1 MSEKIIFK
9 SGVSFFRKHYTAK
22 EAGARLVQQQKL
34 YVGIVRHY
42 LDQFL
47 DFPILNQ
54 KWSRKGY
61 LPEEYASYIRKEWGL
76 SDRPIEDMMSL
87 LEQKGF
93 VGAFLADENS
103 EVRSFGGSVI
113 VDGRE
118 YYILMEE
125 AWTSFYRQQF
135 SLAHELGHWLM
146 HRDMNPETLSL
157 TLHKQV
163 EDEANEFAAAFLLPK
178 SRFIYSMG
186 DNPTDLEQYRKLKRE
201 WGVSILLMVMRAK
214 QLNII
219 DSVEYS
225 SLLRQ
230 FEARGWNKGEPL
242 DNVKL
247 ISQPNI
253 LKQGVELVVENGI
266 VDDILANIEQD
277 YGISLPAPLIERLIN
292 AEDGYL
298 SQPYKNNP
306 KVIYFDNRKRR
317 KH

>member
-9 SGVSFFRKHYTAK
+9 SGISFFRKHYTAK
-22 EAGARLVQQQKL
+22 EAGAKLAQQQKL
-34 YVGIVRHY
+34 YVGIIRHY

-47 DFPILNQ
+47 DFPVLNQ
-54 KWSRKGY
+54 KWSGKGY
-61 LPEEYASYIRKEWGL
+61 SPEEYALYIRKEWGL

-103 EVRSFGGSVI
+103 EVRSFGGSVT

-186 DNPTDLEQYRKLKRE
+186 DNSTDLEHYRKLKRE
-201 WGVSILLMVMRAK
+201 WGVSILLMGMRAK

-247 ISQPNI
+247 ISQPQI

-292 AEDGYL
+292 AEGGYL

>member
-1 MSEKIIFK
+1 MSGKIIFN
-9 SGVSFFRKHYTAK
+9 SGVSFFRKYYTTK
-22 EAGARLVQQQKL
+22 EAEAKLTQQQKL
-34 YVGIVRHY
+34 YVGIIRHY

-47 DFPILNQ
+47 DFPVLNQ
-54 KWSRKGY
+54 KWSGKGHS
-61 LPEEYASYIRKEWGL
+61 PEECASYIRKEWGL

-103 EVRSFGGSVI
+103 EVRSFGGSVT

-157 TLHKQV
+157 MLHKQV

-186 DNPTDLEQYRKLKRE
+186 DNSTDLEHYRKLKRE

-225 SLLRQ
+225 SLLQQ

-292 AEDGYL
+292 AEEGYL
-298 SQPYKNNP
+298 NQPYKNNP